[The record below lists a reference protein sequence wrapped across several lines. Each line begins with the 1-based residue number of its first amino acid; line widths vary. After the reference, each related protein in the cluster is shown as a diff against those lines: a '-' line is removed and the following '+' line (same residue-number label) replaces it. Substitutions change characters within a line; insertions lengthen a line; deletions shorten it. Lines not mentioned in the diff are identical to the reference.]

1 MRRRQMEREAVEEE
15 EEERGWNEVVVL
27 HSSVSLPAATATRA
41 RKPLGVV
48 ACLPD
53 SASTTRA
60 AR

>member
-1 MRRRQMEREAVEEE
+1 MEREAVEEE
-15 EEERGWNEVVVL
+15 EEERGWRNEVVVL
-27 HSSVSLPAATATRA
+27 HSSVSLPAAIATRA